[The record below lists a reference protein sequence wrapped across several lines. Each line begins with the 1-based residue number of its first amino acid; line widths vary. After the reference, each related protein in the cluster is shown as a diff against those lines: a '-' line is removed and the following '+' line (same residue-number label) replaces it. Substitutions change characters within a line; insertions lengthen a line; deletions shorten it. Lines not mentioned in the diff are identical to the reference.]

1 MFCKDHSLF
10 HNRRLSG
17 YPFLAYLESSHF
29 NWTTMSLTQI
39 FNNIV
44 RFDIR
49 GGSRAAATS
58 KMECFVI
65 IVNGFQPLTIV
76 TKHSILEVAAALDPP
91 VDIL

>member
-17 YPFLAYLESSHF
+17 YPFLAHLESSHF
-29 NWTTMSLTQI
+29 NWTAMSLTQI

-65 IVNGFQPLTIV
+65 IVKG
-76 TKHSILEVAAALDPP
+76 
-91 VDIL
+91 